1 MVNPVKRWL
10 PLLDGDGR
18 VSSSADGAYE
28 TTANGTTVKL
38 DDARHAAALRGAHLA
53 RYGSDGGLSDDAT
66 GKYSLFV
73 MHLTNVD
80 SIGHRKGATVDT
92 LPYVEAARHAKDQV
106 ETLMRDLPDNT
117 VLFVLSDHGHEPG
130 GGSGGA
136 SDDAR
141 KTRMWV
147 FQKAL
152 VDEGEDGDGQ
162 GRSPHRP
169 ARRPAHRPRAPP
181 ALFTPRGCTRPPPS
195 SPPPSAAAAHR
206 PPARR

>member
-1 MVNPVKRWL
+1 
-10 PLLDGDGR
+10 
-18 VSSSADGAYE
+18 
-28 TTANGTTVKL
+28 
-38 DDARHAAALRGAHLA
+38 
-53 RYGSDGGLSDDAT
+53 
-66 GKYSLFV
+66 

-80 SIGHRKGATVDT
+80 SIGHRKGATTDT

-152 VDEGEDGDGQ
+152 VDEGEDVDGQ
-162 GRSPHRP
+162 GRTPPPRSPPRSPP
-169 ARRPAHRPRAPP
+169 ARSPPLSLRPGGAHGRPRPPYHHRPR
-181 ALFTPRGCTRPPPS
+181 PPP
-195 SPPPSAAAAHR
+195 PTAR
-206 PPARR
+206 PPAADARVAPPPRP

>member
-1 MVNPVKRWL
+1 
-10 PLLDGDGR
+10 
-18 VSSSADGAYE
+18 
-28 TTANGTTVKL
+28 
-38 DDARHAAALRGAHLA
+38 
-53 RYGSDGGLSDDAT
+53 
-66 GKYSLFV
+66 

-80 SIGHRKGATVDT
+80 SIGHRKGATTDT

-162 GRSPHRP
+162 G
-169 ARRPAHRPRAPP
+169 
-181 ALFTPRGCTRPPPS
+181 
-195 SPPPSAAAAHR
+195 
-206 PPARR
+206 

>member
-1 MVNPVKRWL
+1 
-10 PLLDGDGR
+10 
-18 VSSSADGAYE
+18 
-28 TTANGTTVKL
+28 
-38 DDARHAAALRGAHLA
+38 
-53 RYGSDGGLSDDAT
+53 
-66 GKYSLFV
+66 

-80 SIGHRKGATVDT
+80 SIGHRKGATTDT

-162 GRSPHRP
+162 GRSP
-169 ARRPAHRPRAPP
+169 PP
-181 ALFTPRGCTRPPPS
+181 RPPPR
-195 SPPPSAAAAHR
+195 SPPARSPPLSLRPGGAHDRPPYHHPRGRHLPPPARPPSR
-206 PPARR
+206 PPAR

>member
-1 MVNPVKRWL
+1 
-10 PLLDGDGR
+10 
-18 VSSSADGAYE
+18 
-28 TTANGTTVKL
+28 
-38 DDARHAAALRGAHLA
+38 
-53 RYGSDGGLSDDAT
+53 
-66 GKYSLFV
+66 

-162 GRSPHRP
+162 GRTHAAPLAAP
-169 ARRPAHRPRAPP
+169 LTARALPP
-181 ALFTPRGCTRPPPS
+181 ALFTPRGCTRPPS
-195 SPPPSAAAAHR
+195 SPPPSAAVLP